1 VSWSQIWLPFLH
13 LDAGQYAHNEL
24 PSAQG
29 SQGGNTDPA
38 HMACLLCA
46 GRQSP
51 PDDNGHS
58 SSTWEVP
65 CHKPDRPCCM
75 QAPGSVHKLN
85 YLQHREEKVA
95 ADLALMASLLSSSRQ
110 NNTIGDMGATY
121 STQASMKM
129 SGKDMTAKMAAT
141 TMLKRTARTKCKRV
155 HKASVCCIGSWT
167 MQVIEVMGSRVSG
180 EVTSVQ
186 DCMLLLC

>member
-1 VSWSQIWLPFLH
+1 
-13 LDAGQYAHNEL
+13 
-24 PSAQG
+24 
-29 SQGGNTDPA
+29 
-38 HMACLLCA
+38 
-46 GRQSP
+46 
-51 PDDNGHS
+51 
-58 SSTWEVP
+58 
-65 CHKPDRPCCM
+65 M

-141 TMLKRTARTKCKRV
+141 TMLKRTARTKCKHL
-155 HKASVCCIGSWT
+155 HKASV
-167 MQVIEVMGSRVSG
+167 
-180 EVTSVQ
+180 
-186 DCMLLLC
+186 

>member
-1 VSWSQIWLPFLH
+1 
-13 LDAGQYAHNEL
+13 
-24 PSAQG
+24 
-29 SQGGNTDPA
+29 
-38 HMACLLCA
+38 
-46 GRQSP
+46 
-51 PDDNGHS
+51 
-58 SSTWEVP
+58 
-65 CHKPDRPCCM
+65 M

-141 TMLKRTARTKCKRV
+141 TMLKRTARTKCKQPAQSFCLL
-155 HKASVCCIGSWT
+155 HW
-167 MQVIEVMGSRVSG
+167 
-180 EVTSVQ
+180 VQ
-186 DCMLLLC
+186 DQRSSARLEQV